1 MAYLFAIA
9 NQVLPLTAKAVMIM
23 PGGLQM
29 SIVVTLVLIITVEV
43 IHMIIMTTLILKS

>member
-29 SIVVTLVLIITVEV
+29 SIVTLVLIITVEV
-43 IHMIIMTTLILKS
+43 ILMIIMTTLILKS